1 MGRSE
6 GSLTLPEVALMKA
19 MLRRGTFS
27 NEQITAYFNR
37 PSRTFNQGRVTD
49 AKQGKRW
56 ADVEPANDDEL
67 DRFLAAWHDRSPA
80 PAAAT
85 TALGPLHPSKL
96 RLLFPLDPAKPGHLA
111 AEESSEIEFKLAYN
125 WKAKSKYAK
134 SVAGLAN
141 NGGGYLLF
149 GIENATR
156 QVVGIDEGFWDGL
169 DPRKLSQTFGQ
180 MLAPAPDVAKG
191 KLALAGK
198 VVGVL
203 YVKEAAFKPVVSAA
217 SDSDLANGAIYFR
230 YPGETCAARAP
241 EIQSMLRERD
251 RRIEERMASVV
262 QRLQQ
267 VGTGQAAIIDLE
279 TGRVDGQMGHFL
291 LPAELLPQV
300 RVVQEGRLVD
310 TEGSPALRLVGDLQ
324 VVGGG
329 GAVVSVRKGNLS
341 DEDVIEDFLRQRP
354 VQNPEDYLRYL
365 GHSGALWLPAY
376 YYARRANLSDDEAA
390 DLVAAGRKS
399 KKLRAGQQA
408 DRIRS
413 HLLPKL
419 TANLNRD
426 AFAGVRISLAAG
438 DKIAL
443 DDETAVQTMLKAA
456 ATISGGEV
464 ELPNLL
470 APLLRIF
477 EERYR
482 TLGDYQMQLFR
493 IAVVRTDLLFFGE
506 LPDDS

>member
-27 NEQITAYFNR
+27 NEQITAYFNH

-56 ADVEPANDDEL
+56 ADVEPASEDEL
-67 DRFLAAWHDRSPA
+67 DRFLVAWHDRSPA
-80 PAAAT
+80 PAAAA

-96 RLLFPLDPAKPGHLA
+96 RLLFPLDAAKPGHLA
-111 AEESSEIEFKLAYN
+111 AEESSEVEFKLAYN

-134 SVAGLAN
+134 SVAGLTN
-141 NGGGYLLF
+141 NVGGYLLF

-191 KLALAGK
+191 KMALASK

-203 YVKEAAFKPVVSAA
+203 YVKEATLKPVVSTT

-230 YPGETCAARAP
+230 YPGETCVARAP
-241 EIQSMLRERD
+241 EIQAMLRERD

-279 TGRVDGQMGHFL
+279 SGRVDGRMGHFL

-310 TEGSPALRLVGDLQ
+310 TEGAPALRLVGDLQ
-324 VVGGG
+324 VVGSTAPGINI
-329 GAVVSVRKGNLS
+329 RKGNLQ
-341 DEDVIEDFLRQRP
+341 DEDIIEDFLRQRA

-376 YYARRANLSDDEAA
+376 YYARLAKLSDAEAA
-390 DLVAAGRKS
+390 DLVAAGRKN
-399 KKLRAGQQA
+399 KKKMAGKQA
-408 DRIRS
+408 DRING
-413 HLLPKL
+413 HKLPKL
-419 TANLNRD
+419 AANLSRD
-426 AFAGVRISLAAG
+426 AFAPIRASLAAG
-438 DKIAL
+438 EQIPL
-443 DDETAVQTMLKAA
+443 DDEFGVQTFLKAA
-456 ATISGGEV
+456 ATIGGAEV
-464 ELPNLL
+464 ELTALL
-470 APLLRIF
+470 IPLLRIF

-482 TLGDYQMQLFR
+482 GLGDYPLQLFR
-493 IAVVRTDLLFFGE
+493 NAVVRADLLFFGDA
-506 LPDDS
+506 PPA